1 MSTVSIAEASR
12 QLSQIVNRAS
22 YGHEVIVLTSRGKPK
37 AVVVGVETFQE
48 LLKVNQIAQTLP
60 MPEAQF
66 SQEFQRELS
75 KAGYDTPEKI
85 VTLVREVKQEMDE
98 ERQGSAK

>member
-22 YGHEVIVLTSRGKPK
+22 YGHEVVVLTSRGKPK

-48 LLKVNQIAQTLP
+48 LLKVNQFAQTLP
-60 MPEAQF
+60 MPEVQF
-66 SQEFQRELS
+66 SQEFHQELS
-75 KAGYDTPEKI
+75 RAGYDTPEKI
-85 VTLVREVKQEMDE
+85 VTLVREVKQEMDQ
-98 ERQGSAK
+98 ERQGSAR